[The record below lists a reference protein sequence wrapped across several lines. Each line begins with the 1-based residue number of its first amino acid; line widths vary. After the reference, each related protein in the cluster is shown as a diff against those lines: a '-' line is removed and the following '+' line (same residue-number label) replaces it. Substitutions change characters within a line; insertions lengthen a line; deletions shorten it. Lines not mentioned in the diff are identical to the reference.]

1 MVKSLNE
8 IKEKKKW
15 KWDEEYQKGFEKLK
29 DKITSQLVLTLSKR
43 EGKFGVETD
52 VSEYAIRGVLSQ
64 KQKKKWKPIIFLL
77 RTIQP
82 AKKNYEIYDKKL
94 LTIVEALTK

>member
-29 DKITSQLVLTLSKR
+29 DKITS
-43 EGKFGVETD
+43 
-52 VSEYAIRGVLSQ
+52 
-64 KQKKKWKPIIFLL
+64 
-77 RTIQP
+77 
-82 AKKNYEIYDKKL
+82 
-94 LTIVEALTK
+94 